1 MKILVSSGLGRL
13 HLDKVASLL
22 KINTNFNVT
31 FMTGAIPNKLI
42 ASIFLGIF
50 GKLIYGR
57 KNIHKRIN
65 LRIPKGFKRE
75 EVISLYIPDIVL
87 FIGLVL
93 NKLHLVSINKVY
105 STAYFLFG
113 FLSSFRIK
121 QFDVIYI
128 RAGAGSKIIK
138 RAKKLGKYV
147 IVDHSAEHPND
158 IYDSLLQSKDK
169 HALLGFQQR
178 KNLWKMVVNDIIES
192 DIVVVNGQQVIDSL
206 IKNGIP
212 KEKIF
217 LNHLPIDLEKIPC
230 KVSYKLTNRINIG
243 YSGMF
248 IPRKGCDILL
258 SVIENLSHKYKK
270 ITLHIYGMVEPHYYK
285 NNLFI
290 KLKQSKNLVE
300 HGHLDQ
306 ENLFKCLKEMDIY
319 TFFSHSEGSA
329 QSVKEA
335 MAIGLPVICTESTGA
350 PIQNNVNGIISKADL
365 NSCCTSVIFLLE
377 NEKQRLRLGSSARSE
392 ILHYHNNSK
401 FTSILQT
408 LINKQY

>member
-42 ASIFLGIF
+42 ASIFFSIF

-121 QFDVIYI
+121 QFDAIYI

-158 IYDSLLQSKDK
+158 IYNSLLQSKDK
-169 HALLGFQQR
+169 HALLGFQRR

-192 DIVVVNGQQVIDSL
+192 DIVVVNAQQVMDSL
-206 IKNGIP
+206 IKNGIS

-217 LNHLPIDLEKIPC
+217 LNHLPLDLEKIPR
-230 KVSYKLTNRINIG
+230 KVSYKLTNQINVA
-243 YSGMF
+243 YSGSF
-248 IPRKGCDILL
+248 SSWKGGDILL
-258 SVIENLSHKYKK
+258 SVIENLSHTYKN
-270 ITLHIYGMVEPHYYK
+270 ITLNIYGTVEPHYYK
-285 NNLFI
+285 NDLFI

-306 ENLFKCLKEMDIY
+306 VNLFKCLKEMDIY
-319 TFFSHSEGSA
+319 TFLSHSEGSA

-365 NSCCTSVIFLLE
+365 NSCCTSLIFLLE
-377 NEKQRLRLGSSARSE
+377 NEKQRLRLGSSAHSE
-392 ILHYHNNSK
+392 ISDNHTNSK
-401 FTSILQT
+401 FTSILQK

>member
-31 FMTGAIPNKLI
+31 FITGAIPNIFI
-42 ASIFLGIF
+42 ASFFFGIF
-50 GKLIYGR
+50 GKFIYGR
-57 KNIHKRIN
+57 KNIHKNIHR
-65 LRIPKGFKRE
+65 RIPKGFKRE

-93 NKLHLVSINKVY
+93 NKLHLVSINRVY

-128 RAGAGSKIIK
+128 RAGAGSEVIK
-138 RAKKLGKYV
+138 RAKRLGKHV
-147 IVDHSAEHPND
+147 IVDHSSAHPND
-158 IYDSLLQSKDK
+158 IHNLLVQSKSK
-169 HALLGFQQR
+169 NALDLFLQR
-178 KNLWKMVVNDIIES
+178 KNLWKMAINDVIES
-192 DIVVVNGQQVIDSL
+192 DIVVVNAQQVMNSL

-217 LNHLPIDLEKIPC
+217 LNHLPIDVEKLPS
-230 KVSYKLTNRINIG
+230 KVLYKLANQINIG
-243 YSGMF
+243 YSGTF
-248 IPRKGCDILL
+248 NPRKGCDLLL
-258 SVIENLSHKYKK
+258 SVIENLSHTYKN
-270 ITLHIYGMVEPHYYK
+270 ITLNIYGVVEPHYYK
-285 NNLFI
+285 NDLFI
-290 KLKQSKNLVE
+290 KLKQSKLLVE
-300 HGHLDQ
+300 HGLLDQ
-306 ENLFKCLKEMDIY
+306 EHLFRRLKEMDIY
-319 TFFSHSEGSA
+319 TFLSYSEGSA

-335 MAIGLPVICTESTGA
+335 MAIGLPVICTEATGA
-350 PIQNNVNGIISKADL
+350 PIQNNVNGIICKNDL
-365 NSCCTSVIFLLE
+365 KSCCSSIIFLLE
-377 NEKQRLRLGSSARSE
+377 NENQRLRLGSSARSE